1 MQVMASSRYAFFCYG
16 IYALFPH
23 DLPQTHSASKGL
35 RSKPLAGTR
44 HALSIEMSYHQ
55 HIVTC
60 FCSVIE
66 IFVIYLYFNKI
77 LVIDSIHWYFALD
90 FPVFLC
96 LFKHWFPT
104 NRTRIAKVWSWADR
118 PMTKSLAGPSYA

>member
-1 MQVMASSRYAFFCYG
+1 MYTTLICLAHHKNYEMYYRSERQHFCKYG

-55 HIVTC
+55 HIVAG
-60 FCSVIE
+60 FCSVIVF
-66 IFVIYLYFNKI
+66 FVI
-77 LVIDSIHWYFALD
+77 
-90 FPVFLC
+90 
-96 LFKHWFPT
+96 
-104 NRTRIAKVWSWADR
+104 
-118 PMTKSLAGPSYA
+118 